1 MNYLLFNQKHKE
13 KSRNTFFYFLFSI
26 LFVSFSYSQ
35 ETIKDTTQ
43 LDEVLVKAVRV
54 NKETPVSFSNLNK
67 KEIENRNLGQDI
79 PILLNFIPSVVTT
92 SDAGN
97 GFGYTGIRVRGSDAT
112 RVNVTLNGIPYND
125 SESHGTY
132 FVDMPDFASSLQSV
146 QLQRGVGTSTNGAG
160 AFGASLNMLT
170 ESYSKKAFGEINNS
184 FGSFNSRKHTL
195 KFSTGIFNNKFEVSG
210 RISALASD
218 GYIQRASSN
227 LKSYFLQGNYIGKT
241 TLIKT
246 LFFGGKEKT
255 YQAWNGID
263 ADKLQEDRTYNY
275 AGMYYDENGNIQFYN
290 NEVDDYKQHHFQLH
304 WNEKLSQNW
313 NSNIAIHYTKGKG
326 FYENY
331 KEDTNYNDY
340 TIIPFDATVMV
351 DLARQKWLD
360 NDFYGATFSAN
371 YKTEKLDFVVGSAY
385 NQYKGKHFGK
395 VIWTNVGNLQGM
407 ENNYY
412 NYFGNKNDGNLF
424 TKINYKINKKW
435 SLFGDLQYRNI
446 TYTASGVY
454 NGEINNTFNF
464 LNPKAGIT
472 YTLDNKNNFYL
483 SFAKANRE
491 PNRTDY
497 ENNTIKPEQLNDYE
511 LGWRSNNNSFTL
523 NWNLY
528 YMSYKNQLILTGQI
542 DDIGNPIRA
551 NTEKSYRFGTE
562 IDAQIKLSKKLF
574 WIVNTTF
581 SVNKNQN
588 ILANEN
594 TDIAYSPNA
603 IAGSNLTFTP
613 IKNLSASIL
622 QKFVGSQ
629 YMNNIESPEAK
640 LNDYFTTDLN
650 LIYQITPKAIF
661 ENITITALINNVFAK
676 EYNSNGY
683 MWDVYPYY
691 FPQANRNF
699 LIGLNLKF

>member
-1 MNYLLFNQKHKE
+1 
-13 KSRNTFFYFLFSI
+13 
-26 LFVSFSYSQ
+26 
-35 ETIKDTTQ
+35 
-43 LDEVLVKAVRV
+43 
-54 NKETPVSFSNLNK
+54 
-67 KEIENRNLGQDI
+67 
-79 PILLNFIPSVVTT
+79 
-92 SDAGN
+92 
-97 GFGYTGIRVRGSDAT
+97 
-112 RVNVTLNGIPYND
+112 
-125 SESHGTY
+125 
-132 FVDMPDFASSLQSV
+132 
-146 QLQRGVGTSTNGAG
+146 
-160 AFGASLNMLT
+160 MLT

-246 LFFGGKEKT
+246 LFFGGKERT

-371 YKTEKLDFVVGSAY
+371 YKTEKLDFVVGGAY

-395 VIWTNVGNLQGM
+395 VVWTSVGNLQGM

-435 SLFGDLQYRNI
+435 SLFSDLQYRNI
-446 TYTASGVY
+446 TYTANGVY
-454 NGEINNTFNF
+454 NGEISNTFNF

-472 YTLDNKNNFYL
+472 YTLDNKNNFYI

-511 LGWRSNNNSFTL
+511 LGWRSNNNGLNL

-574 WIVNTTF
+574 WTVNTTF

-588 ILANEN
+588 ILANKN
-594 TDIAYSPNA
+594 TDIAYSPNV
-603 IAGSNLTFTP
+603 IAGSNLSFTP

-629 YMNNIESPEAK
+629 YMNNIESHEAK

-650 LIYQITPKAIF
+650 LIYKITPKAIF

-676 EYNSNGY
+676 EYSSNGY
-683 MWDVYPYY
+683 MWDIYPYY
-691 FPQANRNF
+691 FPQAKRNF

>member
-1 MNYLLFNQKHKE
+1 
-13 KSRNTFFYFLFSI
+13 
-26 LFVSFSYSQ
+26 
-35 ETIKDTTQ
+35 
-43 LDEVLVKAVRV
+43 
-54 NKETPVSFSNLNK
+54 
-67 KEIENRNLGQDI
+67 LGQDI
-79 PILLNFIPSVVTT
+79 PVLLNFMPSVVTT

-246 LFFGGKEKT
+246 LFFGGKERT

-371 YKTEKLDFVVGSAY
+371 YKTEKLDFVVGGAY

-395 VIWTNVGNLQGM
+395 VVWTSVGNLQGM

-435 SLFGDLQYRNI
+435 SLFSDLQYRNI
-446 TYTASGVY
+446 TYTANGVY
-454 NGEINNTFNF
+454 NGEISNTFNF

-472 YTLDNKNNFYL
+472 YTLDNKNNFYI

-511 LGWRSNNNSFTL
+511 LGWRSNNNGLNL

-574 WIVNTTF
+574 WTVNTTF

-588 ILANEN
+588 ILANKN
-594 TDIAYSPNA
+594 TDIAYSPNV
-603 IAGSNLTFTP
+603 IAGSNLSFTP

-629 YMNNIESPEAK
+629 YMNNIESHEAK

-650 LIYQITPKAIF
+650 LIYKITPKAIF

-676 EYNSNGY
+676 EYSSNGY
-683 MWDVYPYY
+683 MWDIYPYY
-691 FPQANRNF
+691 FPQAKRNF